1 MPRRFLVKIIWLSC
15 VLFSVSTTAQDKASH
30 TKIDTS
36 QTVWMDEWHQTLSA
50 KFNEQAQAID
60 GWFSD
65 SDIPNQSAGASG
77 KIRLGWEPRS
87 TDLAG
92 FDTRFRIKFALPS
105 LKNRVDLLLSDD
117 EDENLEDN
125 IRTSREIDSQEQNTT
140 LALRFFSPN
149 FEQVS
154 YRIGFGRKDQ
164 VFARAT
170 YRDYYKLNEKAT
182 LLYDTQAYYYNRDR
196 WGTEAG
202 ASILYERSGKV
213 LDRLNHRWY
222 FSDKDNEFKWRLEA
236 QRYTRLG
243 PQSTWINTV
252 YFSGYSRPNLH
263 TEQVLISTKLRS
275 NPLRKW
281 LFFEVEPYVLWLK
294 KEDFKATYGIALR
307 FEAFYG
313 KGNAFNF

>member
-1 MPRRFLVKIIWLSC
+1 MPRKCLVNIFWLSC
-15 VLFSVSTTAQDKASH
+15 VFFSISATTQAETQNAHTDGAQS
-30 TKIDTS
+30 
-36 QTVWMDEWHQTLSA
+36 VWMDEWHRSLSA
-50 KFNEQAQAID
+50 TFNEQAQAID

-65 SDIPNQSAGASG
+65 TDIPKQTAGASG
-77 KIRLGWEPRS
+77 KVRFGWEPRS

-92 FDTRFRIKFALPS
+92 FDTRFRIKFSLPS

-125 IRTSREIDSQEQNTT
+125 IRTSREIDSQRQNTT

-149 FEQVS
+149 FAHVS
-154 YRIGFGRKDQ
+154 YRIGFGRRDQ

-170 YRDYYKLNEKAT
+170 YRDYYKINEKIT
-182 LLYDTQAYYYNRDR
+182 LLYDSQAYYYNRDR

-243 PQSTWINTV
+243 PQSTWINTL
-252 YFSGYSRPNLH
+252 YLSGYSRPNMH
-263 TEQVLISTKLRS
+263 TEQVLVSTKLRS